1 MISVFSNYIGTPT
14 PTSVPECSSN
24 INWSFWDTNQ
34 ILDRVGKFYVN
45 NDPSN
50 PQIATVTVSSN
61 LPSNYFNNVPNTP
74 YPFLNCPKNSQNTG
88 AIGLDVHFH
97 PVITQSYTFTF
108 SQQVTNPVL
117 AIYSL
122 GAPNLVGTA
131 TFSENLRIKCN
142 TPALQIPVPLTQ
154 SGPNIVQG
162 AESFGVIVFEGTHT
176 TISVDVLQAAAVNFV
191 WGICIPI
198 SPSQTPTSVT
208 PTQTPTNTL
217 TPTNTNTP
225 TPTSATPT
233 QTPTNTLTPTNTNT
247 PTPTSATPTQTP
259 TNTMTPTVTTPTL
272 VTLTIGNVSGS
283 IGQIIEVPLSIQMVG
298 STSVGAIS
306 IAIDYDSSKLSGDTQ
321 NMISNLNSNFAGSMV
336 TNFAIFSGLQPNPPF
351 NSTTRLQFRTGWFN
365 INPVNYTGLLF
376 NIKFKIL
383 STGFHDVKF
392 DVHTPGICEIADG
405 LAQVIP
411 TTFINGSVTV
421 DC

>member
-306 IAIDYDSSKLSGDTQ
+306 FAIDYDSSKLSGDTQ
-321 NMISNLNSNFAGSMV
+321 NMISNLYPPFSAVLV
-336 TNFAIFSGLQPNPPF
+336 TNFAVVSGLVPNPPF
-351 NSTTRLQFRTGWFN
+351 NATTRPQFRTAWFN
-365 INPVNYTGLLF
+365 ISPVNYTGVIF
-376 NIKFKIL
+376 NIKFLIL
-383 STGFHDVKF
+383 DIGVHDLYF
-392 DVHTPGICEIADG
+392 YTTEPGVCEIATG
-405 LAQVIP
+405 LAQIIP
-411 TTFINGSVTV
+411 ATFINGSVTV
-421 DC
+421 N